1 MFGMS
6 LAEIG
11 VILVL
16 ALVVLGPDKIPE
28 LARTMGKTLREVRKA
43 GNMLRDTI
51 MLEDELRELKQT
63 TRSIASD
70 IKGATNLN
78 AATSRASTTP
88 IRQDPIRLPDD
99 LDDFD
104 GPLDGIE
111 DDYILGGSMT
121 YDPGHGKE
129 PTLMDVSIKTQRE
142 PSAASVTVVELAPMS
157 AIEIA
162 PPMAHHT
169 SPFDVP
175 HVDVREVF
183 IHEQNPV

>member
-16 ALVVLGPDKIPE
+16 ALVVLGPDKLPE

-51 MLEDELRELKQT
+51 MLEDELKELKQT

-70 IKGATNLN
+70 IKGVTNLN
-78 AATSRASTTP
+78 ASSSPKPKRSE
-88 IRQDPIRLPDD
+88 PIRLPDD

-121 YDPGHGKE
+121 YDPDHYKE
-129 PTLMDVSIKTQRE
+129 PTMIEIPVKAQRE
-142 PSAASVTVVELAPMS
+142 PHGASMVQVELA
-157 AIEIA
+157 ATKEIDIA
-162 PPMAHHT
+162 PPTAHHT

-175 HVDVREVF
+175 HADVREVF